1 MIVINS
7 PEGGEVVM
15 DAVSMEVLSKE
26 ARNERASSLAETI
39 RSLAPKVEEGGGAAS
54 KTVKAEA
61 ASSVFNLV
69 VVLSS
74 VGM

>member
-1 MIVINS
+1 
-7 PEGGEVVM
+7 M

-26 ARNERASSLAETI
+26 ARNARASSLAETI

-61 ASSVFNLV
+61 AASSVFNLV